1 MTREY
6 EENIRTQYRQTIL
19 QNPLLFGIA
28 RAQQQGDY
36 PSHELMLMHMVVGLQ
51 AQITKHLDAELRRH
65 QAMAAPP
72 IFVTNPN
79 RQ

>member
-6 EENIRTQYRQTIL
+6 EENIQAEYRTAIL
-19 QNPLLFGIA
+19 ANPLLFGMA
-28 RAQQQGDY
+28 RAQQQGVY

-51 AQITKHLDAELRRH
+51 AQITKRLEDDLR
-65 QAMAAPP
+65 QAQISP